1 MKNIILI
8 GLVALAIGLG
18 AGYYYGNTVG
28 VKSGVEVG
36 RADLLAEQKKAD
48 EEVAKAAQ
56 DKILEQ
62 VNPFS
67 DSKVNPFEG
76 GYTNPFGG
84 ATTNPF
90 AN

>member
-36 RADLLAEQKKAD
+36 KASLLAEQKKVAD
-48 EEVAKAAQ
+48 EATKVAQ

-67 DSKVNPFEG
+67 DTKVNPFEG
-76 GYTNPFGG
+76 GYTNPFEG
-84 ATTNPF
+84 ATANPF